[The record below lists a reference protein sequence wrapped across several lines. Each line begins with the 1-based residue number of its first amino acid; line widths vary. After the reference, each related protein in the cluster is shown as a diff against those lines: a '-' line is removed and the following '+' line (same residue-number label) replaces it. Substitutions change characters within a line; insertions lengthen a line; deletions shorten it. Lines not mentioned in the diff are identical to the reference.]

1 MKEYRIRFVLGNMLL
16 VGLALLLIFV
26 AIEVFFYMNYRSE
39 LENTMRLLV
48 EPWDSQTQIVSDSSS
63 ASDSSVLLQKSSQ
76 GGQPTASYF
85 MLLGAEPSMAPQV
98 PVESRPDEPNLQ
110 NQIPDGNIAPEQP
123 PDGQQ
128 PDTSPNNDIVPNS
141 SMPNGESQQSENGE
155 ANDSG
160 EDRQASPQNNE
171 STRQDISVVFVDK
184 DSKDISVLSNNASL
198 EKDSVSQALNQI
210 VSSEEDFGIINQY
223 GLIYYRQET
232 TDNYKLAIADV
243 SYLRY
248 RLVKITLILLG
259 IYIVSMGVFL
269 LISVRLSKIA
279 VRPMEQAIE
288 MERRFVAD
296 ISHDLKTPIAVV
308 LANNSILKENPDTTV
323 RQQKQWIESTDN
335 AVNNMMTM
343 INEMLTLSM
352 LESTEIKVAKQ
363 PVNVS
368 QTVEKC
374 VLQMDSVAYENGI
387 LLESD
392 ISDGVRIMANQEYAE
407 RICTGLIE
415 NAIKYEPV
423 GGTVRIALART
434 KKQAVFSVQNQGSC
448 IPPNDLPHVFERF
461 YRSDK
466 TRNDKKGYGLG
477 LSIIRRMC
485 VMIGAK
491 IKAESDEQTGT
502 RFTVHFDLAPVENAP
517 KDKVL

>member
-39 LENTMRLLV
+39 LENTMRILV
-48 EPWDSQTQIVSDSSS
+48 EPWDSQTQVVSETSSGEDSSG
-63 ASDSSVLLQKSSQ
+63 LLNQSSQ
-76 GGQPTASYF
+76 SGQSIASAI
-85 MLLGAEPSMAPQV
+85 MLLGTEQSMDRQAPV
-98 PVESRPDEPNLQ
+98 DAKPDESFSQ
-110 NQIPDGNIAPEQP
+110 NQPPNGNIAPDQP

-128 PDTSPNNDIVPNS
+128 PDIS
-141 SMPNGESQQSENGE
+141 SHDDFSSRNEPIPNGDLQQGGNKK

-160 EDRQASPQNNE
+160 VERQAPQQKNE
-171 STRQDISVVFVDK
+171 NAQQNISVFFVEK
-184 DSKDISVLSNNASL
+184 GSKEISVLSNDASL
-198 EKDSVSQALNQI
+198 KEDSVSQALNEI
-210 VSSEEDFGIINQY
+210 VNAEEDFGVLQEY

-232 TDNYKLAIADV
+232 NDNYKLAIADI

-248 RLVKITLILLG
+248 RLVNITLILLG
-259 IYIVSMGVFL
+259 VYIASMGVFL
-269 LISVRLSKIA
+269 FISIRLSKIA

-323 RQQKQWIESTDN
+323 GQQKQWIESTDN

-352 LESTEIKVAKQ
+352 LESAEIKAAKQ
-363 PVNVS
+363 SVNAS

-374 VLQMDSVAYENGI
+374 ELQMDSLAYEHGVS
-387 LLESD
+387 LESD
-392 ISDGVRIMANQEYAE
+392 ISEGVWIMANQEYAE

-415 NAIKYEPV
+415 NAIKYEPI
-423 GGTVRIALART
+423 GGTVRIVLART
-434 KKQAVFSVQNQGSC
+434 KKHAVFTVQNQGSL
-448 IPPNDLPHVFERF
+448 IPPDDLPHIFERF
-461 YRSDK
+461 YRGDK
-466 TRNDKKGYGLG
+466 TRNEKKGYGLG
-477 LSIIRRMC
+477 LSIIHRMC
-485 VMIGAK
+485 DMIGAK
-491 IKAESDEQTGT
+491 IKAESNEQVGT
-502 RFTVHFDLAPVENAP
+502 RFTVTFEPTSGN
-517 KDKVL
+517 